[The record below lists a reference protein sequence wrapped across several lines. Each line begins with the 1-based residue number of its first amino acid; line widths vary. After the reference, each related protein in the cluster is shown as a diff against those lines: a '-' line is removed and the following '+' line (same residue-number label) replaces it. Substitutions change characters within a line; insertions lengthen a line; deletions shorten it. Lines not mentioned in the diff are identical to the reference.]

1 MKQKPYLVLPLA
13 LLISLPTL
21 GRAEAAVSPARADA
35 AWRWEDRR
43 PIAQLFLSQDAN
55 RSTNN
60 PDGYLNK
67 DVNVTTDKGRAAFLA
82 DLLGYADR
90 CVKIM
95 KDMDAQGVIVWDLEG
110 YRYPGMC
117 YVGDPRVLPEYAPAM
132 DRVADAFFQKF
143 RDAGLRTGLTIRPN
157 VVRRNPP
164 EAVPKWGV
172 WGYCLQRESNVVKEL
187 SAMIAFANKRWGCTL
202 FYLDS
207 NFYTTD
213 DSKDGFTPTQKMTP
227 AMLAALQAAHP
238 DALVIP
244 EHPDPG
250 YHTCS
255 AQYRE
260 LRGGWTG
267 TPAAEREQNPQAF
280 SVLSFGGVAPQ
291 QIEQNWE
298 ALATSIARGDVAF
311 FEGWYPSGGNRE
323 VKDLYR
329 QAGYQ
334 KRATEIPPG
343 ANLDRLLA
351 LSGDPSAAVRFNAVR
366 ALAAKR
372 DAAAVP
378 RLQAMLQ
385 GEGEDWLVRKEV
397 IVALGTI
404 QGAEAIPM
412 LVAEIERANY
422 GEHHAALEQLRKH
435 GEAALPAALKLVK
448 GAKPQTRADAASLL
462 GTIATKPA
470 VEALATLMS
479 DGDEQV
485 RRQATA
491 WFKKIPGAMDMIAPK
506 LGDPAAP
513 EDALNGSASHPI
525 SRRHNHRPQ
534 FAWGRA

>member
-1 MKQKPYLVLPLA
+1 M
-13 LLISLPTL
+13 
-21 GRAEAAVSPARADA
+21 
-35 AWRWEDRR
+35 
-43 PIAQLFLSQDAN
+43 
-55 RSTNN
+55 
-60 PDGYLNK
+60 
-67 DVNVTTDKGRAAFLA
+67 TTDEGRAAFR
-82 DLLGYADR
+82 DNLLGYADR

-95 KDMDAQGVIVWDLEG
+95 KDMDAQGMIVRDLEG
-110 YRYPGMC
+110 YQQPGMV

-172 WGYCLQRESNVVKEL
+172 WGYH
-187 SAMIAFANKRWGCTL
+187 ACT
-202 FYLDS
+202 
-207 NFYTTD
+207 
-213 DSKDGFTPTQKMTP
+213 
-227 AMLAALQAAHP
+227 
-238 DALVIP
+238 
-244 EHPDPG
+244 
-250 YHTCS
+250 

-260 LRGGWTG
+260 LRGGWLG
-267 TPAAEREQNPQAF
+267 TPAAERERDPHAF
-280 SVLSFGGVAPQ
+280 SVVSFGGVMPH

-298 ALATSIARGDVAF
+298 TLANSIAQGDVAF
-311 FEGWYPSGGNRE
+311 FAGWYPSTENRE
-323 VKDLYR
+323 TKELYR
-329 QAGYQ
+329 QADYQ
-334 KRATEIPPG
+334 KRAVEIPTD
-343 ANLDRLLA
+343 ANLERLLA

-372 DAAAVP
+372 DTVAVP
-378 RLQAMLQ
+378 RLQAMLE

-404 QGAEAIPM
+404 QGAAAIPM
-412 LVAEIERANY
+412 LVAEVERANY
-422 GEHHAALEQLRKH
+422 GEHLAALEQLRQH
-435 GEAALPAALKLVK
+435 GEAALSAALTLAK
-448 GAKPQTRADAASLL
+448 GAKPQTRGDAASLL

-513 EDALNGSASHPI
+513 EDALNGTASHPI